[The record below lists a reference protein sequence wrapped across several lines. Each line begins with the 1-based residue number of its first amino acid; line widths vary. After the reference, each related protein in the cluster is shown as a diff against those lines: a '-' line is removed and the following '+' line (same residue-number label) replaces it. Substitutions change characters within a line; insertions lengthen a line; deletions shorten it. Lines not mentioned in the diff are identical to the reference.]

1 MLSLSWTLEATLS
14 LGVTMILILHGLVL
28 ALIKHWLLP
37 LRLSCFLLLL
47 LSMFLQLVKTT
58 LLFLFFLTLV
68 LRQCTRKPFSFEMA
82 WLSDPSCEALIV
94 EVWTSVNVMGSPLY
108 RVCERL

>member
-1 MLSLSWTLEATLS
+1 MQDCAKSELDFRGYPLTCCNNDFDSTWT
-14 LGVTMILILHGLVL
+14 
-28 ALIKHWLLP
+28 WLLP
-37 LRLSCFLLLL
+37 LGLSCFLLLL

-58 LLFLFFLTLV
+58 LLFLFLLTLV
-68 LRQCTRKPFSFEMA
+68 LQQCTRKPFSFEMA

-94 EVWTSVNVMGSPLY
+94 EVWTSVSVMGSPLY